1 MGSILLRTKYD
12 PIYSD
17 VRLLYPIILNV
28 INMKV
33 VLLAGGFG
41 SRISEESQFKP
52 KPMIEIGGMPILWH
66 IMKEYAYYGHTE
78 FIICA
83 GYKQEYIK
91 EWFANYFLHNSDI
104 TFDYRNGK
112 NEMTVH
118 QTNMEPWK
126 VTVVDTGYNTMTGG
140 RIKRIQKYV
149 GDEPFLMTYGDGVC
163 DVEIDKLIEFHKR
176 HGKLATLTAV
186 KMAQDKGILD
196 ITKDQAVRAFREKNA
211 ADGAPINAGYMILE
225 PLVFDMLEGGDT
237 CVFEKTVLVK
247 LAEMGELMS
256 YVHTGFWQCMDNIRE
271 KSFLE
276 KLLAEDKAPWKR
288 WDRSVPDIPDY
299 AK

>member
-1 MGSILLRTKYD
+1 
-12 PIYSD
+12 
-17 VRLLYPIILNV
+17 
-28 INMKV
+28 MKV

-91 EWFANYFLHNSDI
+91 DWFANYFLHNSDV

-149 GDEPFLMTYGDGVC
+149 GDETFLMTYGDGVC
-163 DVEIDKLIEFHKR
+163 DVEIDKLIEFHKS

-196 ITKDQAVRAFREKNA
+196 ITKDQAVRAFREKSSL
-211 ADGAPINAGYMILE
+211 DGSPINAGYMVLE
-225 PLVFDMLEGGDT
+225 PGVFDLLEGGDS
-237 CVFEKTVLVK
+237 CVFEKTALVK
-247 LAEMGELMS
+247 LAEQGQLMS

-271 KSFLE
+271 KSFLRNFLQKI
-276 KLLAEDKAPWKR
+276 KLHGNVGIVAFLKFQITQSKK
-288 WDRSVPDIPDY
+288 Y
-299 AK
+299 N

>member
-1 MGSILLRTKYD
+1 
-12 PIYSD
+12 
-17 VRLLYPIILNV
+17 
-28 INMKV
+28 MKV
-33 VLLAGGFG
+33 VLLAGGYG

-91 EWFANYFLHNSDI
+91 KWFADYFLYNSDV

-112 NEMTVH
+112 NEVTIH
-118 QTNMEPWK
+118 QSSIEPWK

-149 GDEPFLMTYGDGVC
+149 GNETFLMTYGDGVC
-163 DVEIDKLIEFHKR
+163 DVDINKLIEFHKT

-186 KMAQDKGILD
+186 KQPQDKGVLNIENG
-196 ITKDQAVRAFREKNA
+196 AVRSFREKNA
-211 ADGAPINAGYMILE
+211 VDGAPINAGYMVLE
-225 PLVFDMLEGGDT
+225 PEIFNMLDDDS
-237 CVFEKTVLVK
+237 CVFEKIVLTK
-247 LAEMGELMS
+247 LATEGQLMS
-256 YVHTGFWQCMDNIRE
+256 YIHTGFWQCMDNIRE
-271 KSFLE
+271 KNMLE
-276 KLLAEDKAPWKR
+276 KLLMENRASWKKWER
-288 WDRSVPDIPDY
+288 ETPKYI
-299 AK
+299 